1 MFKTLLKII
10 FALVGIAVAL
20 IGALA
25 LTMYLSLQAKPPSTY
40 FELQASP
47 PPPGAPPVLIFGA
60 TRGTGLEVARLL
72 RARGEDFVA
81 FVRPTSN
88 RTELEKLNAAFVVGD
103 AVNMDEVQA
112 AVSSQPFRAIVST
125 IGCLTCEPPPDFIG
139 NRNIVDAAVEAGVPR
154 MILVTS
160 LGAGDSRDAAPL
172 MSRLFLRKILPLKE
186 QAEEHLK
193 ASGLG
198 YTIIRP
204 GGLRPADAPITGQ
217 GYLSEDRAAF
227 GFMHRAD
234 LAEQIVGALDDERT
248 INKTFAAADKTIKS
262 PW

>member
-10 FALVGIAVAL
+10 FALVGVAL
-20 IGALA
+20 VLVAGLA
-25 LTMYLSLQAKPPSTY
+25 LTLYLSLQAKPPSSY
-40 FELQASP
+40 FDLQGT
-47 PPPGAPPVLIFGA
+47 PPGVDAPPVLIFGA
-60 TRGTGLEVARLL
+60 TRGTGLEVAKLL
-72 RARGEDFVA
+72 SARGESFVA
-81 FVRPTSN
+81 FVRPSSN
-88 RTELEKLNAAFVVGD
+88 RSELEKLNAAFVVGD
-103 AVNMDEVQA
+103 ATDMASVQT

-125 IGCLTCEPPPDFIG
+125 IGCLSCEPPPDFIG
-139 NRNIVDAAVEAGVPR
+139 NRNITDAAVEAGVPR
-154 MILVTS
+154 MVLVTS
-160 LGAGDSRDAAPL
+160 LGTGDSKDAPPFV
-172 MSRLFLRKILPLKE
+172 SRLFLRKILPLKE

-193 ASGLG
+193 ASGLD

-234 LAEQIVGALDDERT
+234 LAEMIVGALDDDRT
-248 INKTFAAADKTIKS
+248 IGKTFSAADKTVDS